1 MAKATTDGATITTS
15 NNNNEQRALSIMC
28 LCWKQPQQKLYCLY
42 VCVCLCMWV
51 CVCVCVCLR
60 TTDTIRAQLS
70 ALMSEAMEP
79 AVMYA
84 PRLQPFPLSPQLP
97 LTRLP
102 SCRCAFLRQKTAARN
117 HNDKNHASQHR
128 PMRTHTIH
136 TQTDIDTMCMTK
148 MRIIFVWWLS
158 ESLQLNKK

>member
-1 MAKATTDGATITTS
+1 M
-15 NNNNEQRALSIMC
+15 
-28 LCWKQPQQKLYCLY
+28 
-42 VCVCLCMWV
+42 
-51 CVCVCVCLR
+51 CVCLR

-84 PRLQPFPLSPQLP
+84 PRLQPFPLSPQPP

-128 PMRTHTIH
+128 PTHTPTH
-136 TQTDIDTMCMTK
+136 RQTDIDTMCMTK
-148 MRIIFVWWLS
+148 M
-158 ESLQLNKK
+158 